1 LSYTTFQ
8 YDNMGATPRLAY
20 SGKIPNL
27 GVVVDV
33 SVQNAGTRAGAEVVE
48 LYVKQNKPKIDRPIH
63 ELKGFQRVELQPG
76 ETKWVHFRLDRSA
89 FAYWD
94 PTTKTWTVDP
104 GEYEIQVGSSS
115 RDIRQK
121 KVVNLPAAWLREH

>member
-1 LSYTTFQ
+1 
-8 YDNMGATPRLAY
+8 MGAVPHLTY
-20 SGKIPNL
+20 SNKIPNF

-48 LYVKQNKPKIDRPIH
+48 LYIKESKPKIDRPLH
-63 ELKGFQRVELQPG
+63 ELKAFQRVELQPG

-89 FAYWD
+89 FSYWD
-94 PTTKTWTVDP
+94 PAAKAWTTDA

-115 RDIRQK
+115 RDLRQK
-121 KVVNLPAAWLREH
+121 KVVNIPAAWLRK